1 MSPTTSKR
9 SFFSTRNLVCL
20 AMLCAVAYM
29 VMFLSK
35 TIFGP
40 IKVAGFLSFD
50 LKDAVIAIGG
60 FLFGPLSAFI
70 VSVVVSLLEMVS
82 VSETGPV
89 GLLMNV
95 LSTIAF
101 VCPAAWIYRR
111 RHRITGAVTGL
122 IAGGVCM
129 ALIMLLWN
137 YLITPLYQGVPRE
150 VISGMLLPVFLPF
163 NLIKA
168 MMNGALTMILYKPV
182 VTALRKARLVPESPQ
197 STTGRKPVSKI
208 SVAIIG
214 ILVLAS
220 SVLLGLV
227 LAGLI

>member
-1 MSPTTSKR
+1 MSQTKQ
-9 SFFSTRNLVCL
+9 SFLSTRKLVCL

-40 IKVAGFLSFD
+40 MKVAGILSFD

-60 FLFGPLSAFI
+60 FIFGPLSALI

-95 LSTIAF
+95 LSTISF
-101 VCPAAWIYRR
+101 VCPAAWLYHRR
-111 RHRITGAVTGL
+111 RSISGAVIGL

-129 ALIMLLWN
+129 AVVMLLWN
-137 YLITPLYQGVPRE
+137 YLITPLYQGVARE
-150 VISGMLLPVFLPF
+150 VVAAMLLPVFLPF

-168 MMNGALTMILYKPV
+168 VMNAALTMILYKPIV
-182 VTALRKARLVPESPQ
+182 NALRKARLAPESDGSAPV
-197 STTGRKPVSKI
+197 RKGFSKA
-208 SVAIIG
+208 SVVIIG
-214 ILVLAS
+214 ILVLAT
-220 SVLLGLV
+220 SVLLA
-227 LAGLI
+227 LALADVI

>member
-1 MSPTTSKR
+1 MSHTASKQSLFTTRK
-9 SFFSTRNLVCL
+9 LVCL

-40 IKVAGFLSFD
+40 MKVAGILSFD

-60 FLFGPLSAFI
+60 FIFGPLSALI
-70 VSVVVSLLEMVS
+70 VSAVVSLLEMVS

-95 LSTIAF
+95 LSTISF
-101 VCPAAWIYRR
+101 VCPAAWLYRR
-111 RHRITGAVTGL
+111 RHNISGAVTGL

-129 ALIMLLWN
+129 AMVMLLWN
-137 YLITPLYQGVPRE
+137 YLITPLYQGVARE
-150 VISGMLLPVFLPF
+150 VVAAMLLPVFLPF

-168 MMNGALTMILYKPV
+168 VMNAALTMILYKPIV
-182 VTALRKARLVPESPQ
+182 SALRKARLAPESDGPA
-197 STTGRKPVSKI
+197 STRKGFSKA
-208 SVAIIG
+208 SVVIIG
-214 ILVLAS
+214 ILVLAT
-220 SVLLGLV
+220 SVLLALA
-227 LAGLI
+227 LAGVI